1 MGKVEFSPDQVEV
14 HQDKI
19 KQRNTIIEQNKKKRS
34 QKKPE
39 EPVPIVDNLEPI
51 TSRDPDGTEI
61 THWYLLRC
69 PQFKHLNLCM
79 NKLDE
84 EVLPDIQDVLRR
96 TADDF
101 GFTLTGN
108 SIEPEKVKEVQ
119 LEIEAAHKK
128 AIQQARNSDPNSTVV
143 E

>member
-1 MGKVEFSPDQVEV
+1 MP
-14 HQDKI
+14 
-19 KQRNTIIEQNKKKRS
+19 II
-34 QKKPE
+34 
-39 EPVPIVDNLEPI
+39 DNLEQVN
-51 TSRDPDGTEI
+51 SRDAEGNEI
-61 THWYLLRC
+61 VQWYLLRC

-84 EVLPDIQDVLRR
+84 DILPDIADVLRR

-108 SIEPEKVKEVQ
+108 NMEPEAIKAVQ

-128 AIQQARNSDPNSTVV
+128 SVQAQRNADPNSTVI
-143 E
+143 EQEDIAYKRCAFW